1 MPLFYSHRPFQH
13 EPTLSNMEVI
23 VPLHIIPQLVRVKSK
38 MRKLEIKRNPGSVFI
53 EPANRPTE
61 APSTDCKVSNVLE
74 TLGEIVCLIVI
85 LILGWIA
92 LVVF

>member
-1 MPLFYSHRPFQH
+1 MPL
-13 EPTLSNMEVI
+13 
-23 VPLHIIPQLVRVKSK
+23 QLYRNWYAKVK
-38 MRKLEIKRNPGSVFI
+38 MRKFQIKRKPSSVFI

-61 APSTDCKVSNVLE
+61 APSTDCKAPVLE

>member
-1 MPLFYSHRPFQH
+1 MKRTAANTARDN
-13 EPTLSNMEVI
+13 EPTLTQIKENCAI
-23 VPLHIIPQLVRVKSK
+23 AYYTAIGTPKSK
-38 MRKLEIKRNPGSVFI
+38 MRKLHIKRKSGSVFI

-61 APSTDCKVSNVLE
+61 APSTDCKVSVLE
-74 TLGEIVCLIVI
+74 ILGEIVCLIVI